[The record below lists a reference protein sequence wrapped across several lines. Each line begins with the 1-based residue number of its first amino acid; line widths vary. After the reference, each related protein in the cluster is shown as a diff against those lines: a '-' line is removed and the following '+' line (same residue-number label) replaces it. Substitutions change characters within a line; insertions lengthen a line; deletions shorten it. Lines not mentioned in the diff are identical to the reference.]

1 MVEGAWQDPTEA
13 VLAKFPT
20 VDIVSRD
27 RGSAYAAATDA
38 RGKLQVA
45 DQFHLIDNLHAAI
58 KTALALTLGSDVFLP
73 QGDGWIQPVAG
84 DAPQTEHLPPWTL
97 SEADRDG
104 ALASRG
110 SPRGKRENI
119 ERP

>member
-1 MVEGAWQDPTEA
+1 MFRVHRWGNDRFLVMVEGAWQDPTEA

-58 KTALALTLGSDVFLP
+58 KTALALTFRV
-73 QGDGWIQPVAG
+73 
-84 DAPQTEHLPPWTL
+84 
-97 SEADRDG
+97 
-104 ALASRG
+104 
-110 SPRGKRENI
+110 
-119 ERP
+119 